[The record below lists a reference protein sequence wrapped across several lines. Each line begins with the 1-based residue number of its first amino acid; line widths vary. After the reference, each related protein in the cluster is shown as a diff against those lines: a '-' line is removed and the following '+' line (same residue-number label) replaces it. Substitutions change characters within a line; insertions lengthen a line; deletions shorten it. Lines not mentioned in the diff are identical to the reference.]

1 MRVKDKLLKKTVFT
15 MAFISILIMSF
26 VMSYITNEG
35 TLLFK
40 DLSIVDFI
48 FNREWSPIGGHLSF
62 GIFPIILS
70 TFYTA
75 FLSILISLP
84 IGIFTS
90 LFIVFYFH
98 KKMRRYLKVLIR
110 VLAGIPSVVYGF
122 LGSTIVI
129 KHFELYFNRTT
140 GESVLIASIILSI
153 MVLPFFI
160 TTLIESFEKIKLQ
173 FEETSDSLGVS
184 KEYMIIKLILPKSL
198 NGIIIGISLSLGRAI
213 GETMAV
219 MMVIGNSRVMPKLLG
234 RGQTIS
240 GLIALEM
247 GSAEL
252 GSYHYQA
259 LCSAGFLLLL
269 ILLLIGTFVEFL
281 KYQGE
286 RYEEV

>member
-1 MRVKDKLLKKTVFT
+1 MRVKDQLLKKTVFT
-15 MAFISILIMSF
+15 MAFVSILIMSF

-35 TLLFK
+35 TILFK
-40 DLSIVDFI
+40 NFSIVNFI
-48 FNREWSPIGGHLSF
+48 FNREWSPVGNSLSF

-90 LFIVFYFH
+90 LFIVFYFP
-98 KKMRRYLKVLIR
+98 KKIRRYLKVLVR

-129 KHFELYFNRTT
+129 KHFEFYFNRTT
-140 GESVLIASIILSI
+140 GESILIASIILSI

-198 NGIIIGISLSLGRAI
+198 NGIIIGVSLSLGRAI
-213 GETMAV
+213 GETMAI

-286 RYEEV
+286 RYDEI